1 MQLLC
6 YKNGVLLLAK
16 LKEEVFFYRYV
27 AGFSRFAL
35 SGIDDAGE

>member
-16 LKEEVFFYRYV
+16 LKEEVFFYR
-27 AGFSRFAL
+27 
-35 SGIDDAGE
+35 